1 MPILFIERYLV
12 SSISQRV
19 EPVQW
24 IFNVCRNTCKAEFFS
39 SAAPD
44 QYKLMSSPMELK
56 KTNGLNA
63 LPKNLI
69 SMPAVASSLL
79 SSFNQF

>member
-1 MPILFIERYLV
+1 MFVAI
-12 SSISQRV
+12 
-19 EPVQW
+19 
-24 IFNVCRNTCKAEFFS
+24 TCKAEFFS

-44 QYKLMSSPMELK
+44 QYKLMRSPIELK

-79 SSFNQF
+79 SSFNQFYNDI